1 MAFEFWR
8 CATHGDLT
16 AAREIL
22 SMVVG
27 GSSITNQLAFLGQ
40 LAYVVEILL
49 AVAMVVMGAVGLLCC
64 FRRNALCA
72 GHAQIDEHC
81 DSLNNEG
88 QTPVRQP
95 SKELGE
101 VTIRLENR
109 HLWLLHRHRCI
120 VTVHAHVGSAQHGGR
135 EIWDARVNTRDGKSD
150 RHIDH

>member
-27 GSSITNQLAFLGQ
+27 GSSITDQFAFLGQ

-49 AVAMVVMGAVGLLCC
+49 AVVMAVMGAVGFLCC
-64 FRRNALCA
+64 IRRNALCA
-72 GHAQIDEHC
+72 GHAHIDEQR
-81 DSLNNEG
+81 DLLDDER
-88 QTPVRQP
+88 QAPVEEP
-95 SKELGE
+95 SKEDSE
-101 VTIRLENR
+101 VTIRLENW
-109 HLWLLHRHRCI
+109 HLWLLRRHRCI
-120 VTVHAHVGSAQHGGR
+120 VTVHAHAGSAQHGGR
-135 EIWDARVNTRDGKSD
+135 EIWDAGVNTRDGKSD